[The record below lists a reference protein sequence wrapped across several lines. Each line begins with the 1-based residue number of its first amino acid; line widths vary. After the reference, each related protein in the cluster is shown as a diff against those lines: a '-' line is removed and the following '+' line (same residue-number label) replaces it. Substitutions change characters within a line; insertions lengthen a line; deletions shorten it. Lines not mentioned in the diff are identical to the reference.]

1 MAWRSDLDGRR
12 EWAAIVQLMAFGRHC
27 SSAVSRA
34 FTVVGGGP
42 PQRRG
47 LRDWLGDGPYCGRRI
62 AMVLA
67 LVDAGHQ

>member
-1 MAWRSDLDGRR
+1 MACGATLDGRR

-27 SSAVSRA
+27 SSAASRA
-34 FTVVGGGP
+34 FTVLVGCP

-47 LRDWLGDGPYCGRRI
+47 LRDRLGDGPYCGRRI